1 MDNFEEVLVHGSE
14 EELQELKSWLFQ
26 ENIRLATARKELE
39 NLQEKFLKE
48 KIQFQDEMKLLNHK
62 ISSERQRL
70 KEDNQFFAKKM
81 EILQNGFQQLDI
93 DRRRLDK
100 EWARLSAEK
109 ELLNER
115 NSYEVGVDV
124 SIFFQGVKNPLAL
137 KKRYKDLIKI
147 FHPDNLA
154 GDKDIIQRINR
165 EYESLKREYEGFRQ
179 AWVKASEENKKDPSK
194 RIGLL
199 LLCSSYWATACCL
212 SSFNFTGS

>member
-165 EYESLKREYEGFRQ
+165 EYESLRREYEGFRQ
-179 AWVKASEENKKDPSK
+179 A
-194 RIGLL
+194 
-199 LLCSSYWATACCL
+199 
-212 SSFNFTGS
+212 